1 MTSASTEERG
11 ERGRAPE
18 LLRPL
23 FLFTKLVL
31 TLLLHHLHRHRRA
44 PTQLATRHSG
54 AGFSRERTTRLRL
67 QWVLLST
74 APAWSG
80 LGEWPPFLLSVGA
93 PGSEHFPPGFFFYLP
108 SFCFAYKPSVG
119 VSGSV
124 PEREH
129 DHLLLSVGEARPRV
143 GSTVTFLLSVDVSGS
158 VPDWERVGAGLSP
171 GLGTGL
177 SSFPPAR
184 ASTCGLGPGLGT
196 GLSSSPPA
204 LRYVLFSAAHHV
216 LDQIEHSAEAAN
228 CF

>member
-143 GSTVTFLLSVDVSGS
+143 GSTVTFLLSVDVSARSRTGNVSGRGSLPDWELASPLSPPRVLRRVGS
-158 VPDWERVGAGLSP
+158 VPDWELASPLPPRLSDM
-171 GLGTGL
+171 
-177 SSFPPAR
+177 SCSAPPI
-184 ASTCGLGPGLGT
+184 TYLT
-196 GLSSSPPA
+196 K
-204 LRYVLFSAAHHV
+204 
-216 LDQIEHSAEAAN
+216 
-228 CF
+228 